1 MRHQASEL
9 TDPVLADEAAF
20 LAAYDPAA
28 FERPSLAVDLAL
40 LTVKDERLE
49 ILLMRRPHHPARGL
63 LSLPGTFV
71 GIDESLDAAASRLLS
86 ERVGLTDVFLEQL
99 YTFGA
104 PGRDPRMRVVSVAYY
119 ALVAPER
126 LADLDGELLSTAP
139 IIVPWEGEAG
149 GAAGVGNGGEAVEL
163 AFDHAEIIGMAV
175 KRLRGKLNY
184 APIGYQLL
192 PEEFTLRRLQAVHE
206 TILDKPVNKD
216 SFRRRM
222 LSSGDLEATG
232 RLEDA
237 VGHRPAELFRF
248 ARRSAI

>member
-1 MRHQASEL
+1 MTVP
-9 TDPVLADEAAF
+9 TDPVLADEAEF

-28 FERPSLAVDLAL
+28 FERPSVAVDLAL
-40 LTVKDERLE
+40 LTVRDMRLE
-49 ILLMRRPHHPARGL
+49 ALLMRRPHHPAKGR

-71 GIDESLDAAASRLLS
+71 GISESLEATVQRLLS
-86 ERVGLTDVFLEQL
+86 ERMALRNVFLEQL

-104 PGRDPRMRVVSVAYY
+104 PKRDPRMRIISVAYY
-119 ALVAPER
+119 ALLAPER
-126 LADLDGELLSTAP
+126 LTGFDNERFTIAP
-139 IIVPWEGEAG
+139 ITVPWAGEAG
-149 GAAGVGNGGEAVEL
+149 GAVQVGEGTGSQKL

-184 APIGYQLL
+184 APVGYQLL
-192 PEEFTLRRLQAVHE
+192 PDEFTLRRLQEVHE

-222 LSSGDLEATG
+222 LSSGELEATG

-237 VGHRPAELFRF
+237 VGHRPAELYRF